1 MTVQGDLFMK
11 RVLFGLLA
19 LALFTPALL
28 AQEFAEARSSHYRV
42 QSQLGVEHAEATAAR
57 LEAYMRHFNSYFH
70 LDVEELANPME
81 VRIYAEREGY
91 LEFLEPVT
99 KDVRGEFV
107 YLHYNNPIRSV
118 LVGQYSGSESYE
130 RTLAHQAFVQ
140 YLRSFVPN
148 PPPWLREGFAVYFE
162 RMTYDAE
169 NDHAV
174 YTENLDWLDEL
185 RSILDDGQDPQP
197 IPLGAILAMDTEAA
211 RANIDVFYP
220 QAWGMVSFF
229 LGSSDRA
236 VNRLIWDTISALE
249 PGADLGDNIR
259 RVREQSFRWYDT
271 ELLVEGFIAH
281 VESMRSYRDLVEDG
295 MRAYNASDLG
305 PAERHFVAASDIDN
319 SAYLPYYYLGLINFD
334 NANFELAEYY
344 YQAALTNGAD
354 EALVSYALGVNA
366 YADGRYATA
375 REQLERA
382 IELGGDSYQAQA
394 RDLIGRIRD

>member
-1 MTVQGDLFMK
+1 MK
-11 RVLFGLLA
+11 RVLLGLLA
-19 LALFTPALL
+19 LAFFTPALR

-57 LEAYMRHFNSYFH
+57 LEAYMRHFNTYFH
-70 LDVEELANPME
+70 RDVEELANPLE

-91 LEFLEPVT
+91 LDFLEPIT
-99 KDVRGEFV
+99 QDVQGEFV
-107 YLHYNNPIRSV
+107 YLHYSNPLRSV
-118 LVGQYSGSESYE
+118 LVGHFNDTESYE

-140 YLRSFVPN
+140 YLRSFIPN

-162 RMTYDAE
+162 RMSYDHE
-169 NDHAV
+169 NDHAI

-185 RSILDDGQDPQP
+185 RAILDEDQDPQP

-220 QAWGMVSFF
+220 QAWGMVAFF

-236 VNRLIWDTISALE
+236 VNRLMWDTISALE

-259 RVREQSFRWYDT
+259 RVRERSFRWYDT

-295 MRAYNASDLG
+295 MQAYNTSDLEQ
-305 PAERHFVAASDIDN
+305 AERYFVAASDIDDTV
-319 SAYLPYYYLGLINFD
+319 YLPYYYLGLINFD
-334 NANFELAEYY
+334 NANYELAEYY
-344 YQAALTNGAD
+344 YEAALANGAD

-366 YADGRYATA
+366 YADERYATA

-382 IELGGDSYQAQA
+382 IELGGDRYRDQAN
-394 RDLIGRIRD
+394 DLIGRIRD

>member
-1 MTVQGDLFMK
+1 MSKTIRNTLFPL
-11 RVLFGLLA
+11 VIALLA
-19 LALFTPALL
+19 LPVA
-28 AQEFAEARSSHYRV
+28 AQEGPFEFQSDHYRIV
-42 QSQLGVEHAEATAAR
+42 SEVSTSHAEETADKMEALIALYNHHFR
-57 LEAYMRHFNSYFH
+57 LP
-70 LDVEELANPME
+70 LDELRSPLR
-81 VRIYAEREGY
+81 VRVFASKVQFEDY
-91 LEFLEPVT
+91 LHRLIGT
-99 KDVRGEFV
+99 TRNGFV
-107 YLHYNNPIRSV
+107 YLHYGDPGKNELIGY
-118 LVGQYSGSESYE
+118 VGDEDSLEASII
-130 RTLAHQAFVQ
+130 HQGFIQ
-140 YLRSFVPN
+140 YLRAFVSN
-148 PPPWLREGFAVYFE
+148 PPLWLREGFAVYFE

-169 NDHAV
+169 NDHAI

-185 RSILDDGQDPQP
+185 RSILDEDQDPQP

-220 QAWGMVSFF
+220 QAWGMVSYF

-236 VNRLIWDTISALE
+236 VNRLMWDTISALE

-295 MRAYNASDLG
+295 MRAYNTGDLG
-305 PAERHFVAASDIDN
+305 SAERHFVAASDIDN

-344 YQAALTNGAD
+344 YQVALTNGAD

-382 IELGGDSYQAQA
+382 IELGGESYQAQA